1 MYSSIFRLVMNGE
14 PNEEAANEALELLLT
29 NLDVYEVILGATKY
43 LAGDVSLVNFNLSSI
58 IPH

>member
-1 MYSSIFRLVMNGE
+1 MYSSMFRLVMNKE
-14 PNEEAANEALELLLT
+14 PNEEAANEAMELLLK

-43 LAGDVSLVNFNLSSI
+43 LAGDVSPVHFNLSSI